1 MAFAFAAGEHVDIGA
16 RRLAREGADRVLL
29 ALEGAPDGA
38 NGAGASDGDAARD
51 EEGGDERAVHD
62 ARRTLKRLRALV
74 RLLRGAIGDARREAN
89 GLLGD
94 AARGLSG
101 ARDAAVML
109 RTFDS
114 LIDDRDHRDG
124 DRDRDATKV
133 RASLRRARTLASRRA
148 ADRGAVTAK
157 VRAFRDSVEGWTFT
171 DRGFDAL
178 EEGVRR
184 TYGDGRKALV
194 EAHAAGETEVLHA
207 LRKRTKDLQYQLAL
221 LREAWPAV
229 IGGYHDALT
238 ELGELLGTDHDLAL
252 LAETLGRRGAIPRR
266 WSARIEERRLAIRT
280 KVFPLAERVWVDSPS
295 AWTRRL
301 SAWWAV
307 A

>member
-1 MAFAFAAGEHVDIGA
+1 MAFAFAAGERVDVGA

-29 ALEGAPDGA
+29 ALEGGAAA
-38 NGAGASDGDAARD
+38 NGDEPPGDER
-51 EEGGDERAVHD
+51 GDERAVHD

-89 GLLGD
+89 ALLGD

-109 RTFDS
+109 RTFEGVAGE
-114 LIDDRDHRDG
+114 G
-124 DRDRDATKV
+124 DRDAARV

-157 VRAFRDSVEGWTFT
+157 VRAFRDAVEGWTF
-171 DRGFDAL
+171 DDHGFGAL

-184 TYGDGRKALV
+184 TYADGRKALV
-194 EAHAAGETEVLHA
+194 EARAAGETEVLHA

-238 ELGELLGTDHDLAL
+238 ELGELLGEDHDLAL
-252 LAETLGRRGAIPRR
+252 LAETLGRRGPIPRR
-266 WSARIEERRLAIRT
+266 WSSRIDERRLALRT
-280 KVFPLAERVWVDSPS
+280 KFFPLAERVWVDSPG
-295 AWTRRL
+295 AWTKRL
-301 SAWWAV
+301 SAWWSV